1 MLAVVNLLG
10 GWTRV
15 SNINSCSRACTLKCC
30 LLVIQ
35 KQYQLKA
42 SPSSGFDRVL
52 IIGLISKSNTEQNTK
67 NEIQFKA
74 EVQSPTK
81 KQ

>member
-1 MLAVVNLLG
+1 MYAQVLFTGYSKTISAKSIG
-10 GWTRV
+10 
-15 SNINSCSRACTLKCC
+15 
-30 LLVIQ
+30 
-35 KQYQLKA
+35 
-42 SPSSGFDRVL
+42 SGFDRVL